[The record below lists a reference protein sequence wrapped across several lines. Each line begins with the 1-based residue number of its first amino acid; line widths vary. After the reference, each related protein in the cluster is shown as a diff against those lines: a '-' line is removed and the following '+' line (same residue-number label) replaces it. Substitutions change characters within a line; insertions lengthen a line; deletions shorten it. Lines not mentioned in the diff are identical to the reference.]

1 MALTRK
7 KYVLDKKFQLRLSA
21 RAVILPLVTT
31 LAICG
36 ALLYFAADTNRLI
49 GENNMSID
57 SIIDTQQ
64 GMFDTFLAI
73 PALQDPGNPAVR
85 KCEAAFKN
93 NLKLTN
99 EINGNHEG
107 IRKNNRIVLYILII
121 MTVAQT
127 VIIFSQFIFLS
138 HKITGP
144 LHVMRNYL
152 AEIREGKT
160 PEFRSLRKN
169 DELRVF
175 YEEFRET
182 LERLT
187 KR

>member
-7 KYVLDKKFQLRLSA
+7 KYVLDKKFQLRISA
-21 RAVILPLVTT
+21 RAVVLPLVTT
-31 LAICG
+31 LAIFG
-36 ALLYFAADTNRLI
+36 ALIYFAADTNRLI
-49 GENNMSID
+49 RDNSASID
-57 SIIDTQQ
+57 AIIDTQQ

-73 PALQDPGNPAVR
+73 PALQDPENPSVK
-85 KCEAAFKN
+85 KCEASFKN

-99 EINGNHEG
+99 EINGNHEA
-107 IRKNNRIVLYILII
+107 IRKNNRIVLYILIV
-121 MTVAQT
+121 MTIAQT

-152 AEIREGKT
+152 AEIRKGNR

-169 DELRVF
+169 DELKEF
-175 YEEFRET
+175 YDEFCET
-182 LERLT
+182 VEHLA